1 VGTIGSDFL
10 PGAITTVMSFLAALV
25 GTSAMMLV
33 GLLLVYLLRP
43 RGGTA
48 AHPQLDTPAI

>member
-1 VGTIGSDFL
+1 M
-10 PGAITTVMSFLAALV
+10 TVMSFLAALA
-25 GTSAMMLV
+25 GTSAMILV